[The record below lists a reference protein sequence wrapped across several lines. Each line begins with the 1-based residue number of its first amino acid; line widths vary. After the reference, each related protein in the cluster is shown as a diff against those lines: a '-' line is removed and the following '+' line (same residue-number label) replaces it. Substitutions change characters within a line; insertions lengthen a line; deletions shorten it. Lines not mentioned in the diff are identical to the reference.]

1 MTLIVLLF
9 APLVKQAA
17 MPSLAALLIV
27 AGFQGL
33 RTEQAIV
40 AWKTGRV
47 TAVVMIITFIGTLF
61 ISLQFAVLLGVA
73 LSIVLHVV
81 RASNKV
87 AVTEWVLQPQGYPIE
102 QQPPMMAPSNRLTLL
117 NIDGSL
123 FFAAAS
129 NIKDKLPDVDESDR
143 AVVAIMVRGQSD
155 IGSTFLNVIQ
165 EYAKS
170 VQARNG
176 RFMLIGIDPKVYD
189 QLAKTGL
196 LKIIGEENVFLA
208 TPQLGEALNRAIAEA
223 NTWLESP
230 TET

>member
-1 MTLIVLLF
+1 MWYAHPTRW
-9 APLVKQAA
+9 
-17 MPSLAALLIV
+17 PSPS
-27 AGFQGL
+27 GCC
-33 RTEQAIV
+33 
-40 AWKTGRV
+40 
-47 TAVVMIITFIGTLF
+47 
-61 ISLQFAVLLGVA
+61 S
-73 LSIVLHVV
+73 H
-81 RASNKV
+81 KV
-87 AVTEWVLQPQGYPIE
+87 SRSSE
-102 QQPPMMAPSNRLTLL
+102 QPPKKAPSNQITLL
-117 NIDGSL
+117 NINGSL

-143 AVVAIMVRGQSD
+143 AVVAIIVRGQSD
-155 IGSTFLNVIQ
+155 TGSTFLNVIQ

-170 VQARNG
+170 LQARNG
-176 RFMLIGIDPKVYD
+176 RFMLIGIDPKAYD